1 MSDPTSSLGYGCAG
15 IGNHRLAMTDAEA
28 RTLLEA
34 AWESGIRHFDTAPHY
49 GLGLSELRLGAFLA
63 TKPRD
68 EYVVSTKVGRLLVEP
83 PGGRAARNERRRD
96 HRHEVPLDDEGFVV
110 PALTRR
116 VWDFTEE
123 GVRRSLAS
131 SLDRLGLAEVDTVYL
146 HDPERWDL
154 DRGLGDGLPALAK
167 LKAEGLAHRVGVGSM
182 DTGALLAAARSGLV
196 DVLMAAGRYTLA
208 DQSLAEETLPVCV
221 AEGVDVVAAAV
232 FNGGLLAT
240 EPTADS
246 TFDYAPVPDD
256 VLDHA
261 RRTAEVCA
269 RFGVPMAAAALHFPL
284 RHLAVVTVVAGG
296 VESEQIAT
304 NAGYLA
310 MGLPDELWA
319 ALAEEGL
326 VTG

>member
-1 MSDPTSSLGYGCAG
+1 MSETSLPLIYRHGYGCAG
-15 IGNHRLAMTDAEA
+15 IGNHLRAMTDAEA

-63 TKPRD
+63 TKRRD
-68 EYVVSTKVGRLLVEP
+68 EYVVSTKVGRLLVDD
-83 PGGRAARNERRRD
+83 PGGAGR
-96 HRHEVPLDDEGFVV
+96 LDDEGFVV

-182 DTGALLAAARSGLV
+182 SATALDAAARSGLV

-208 DQSLAEETLPVCV
+208 DQSMAHETLPDCV
-221 AEGVDVVAAAV
+221 AQGVDVVAAAV
-232 FNGGLLAT
+232 FNGGLLAA
-240 EPTADS
+240 EPTPDS

-269 RFGVPMAAAALHFPL
+269 RFGVPLAAAALHFPL
-284 RHLAVVTVVAGG
+284 RHQAVVSVVAGG
-296 VESEQIAT
+296 VESAQIAT

-310 MGLPDELWA
+310 MGLPDELWT
-319 ALAEEGL
+319 ALADEGL

>member
-1 MSDPTSSLGYGCAG
+1 MSEASSPLISSLGYGCAG

-34 AWESGIRHFDTAPHY
+34 AWESGIRHFDSAPHY

-63 TKPRD
+63 TKPRN
-68 EYVVSTKVGRLLVEP
+68 EYVVSTKVGRLLVDD
-83 PGGRAARNERRRD
+83 PGGLDGTDR
-96 HRHEVPLDDEGFVV
+96 LDDEGFVV

-116 VWDFTEE
+116 VWDFTED

-131 SLDRLGLAEVDTVYL
+131 SLERLGLAEVDVVYL

-167 LKAEGLAHRVGVGSM
+167 LKAEGLARRVGVGSM
-182 DTGALLAAARSGLV
+182 DTAALLAAARSGLV

-232 FNGGLLAT
+232 FNGGLLAA
-240 EPTADS
+240 EPTPDS

-261 RRTAEVCA
+261 RRTAAVCA
-269 RFGVPMAAAALHFPL
+269 RFGVPLAAAALHFPL
-284 RHLAVVTVVAGG
+284 RHQAVASVVAGG
-296 VESEQIAT
+296 GEPAQIAT
-304 NAGYLA
+304 NAGYIA

-319 ALAEEGL
+319 ALAGEGL

>member
-1 MSDPTSSLGYGCAG
+1 MSDPYPSSISSMGYGCAG

-63 TKPRD
+63 TKRRE
-68 EYVVSTKVGRLLVEP
+68 EYVVSTKVGRLLVDNP
-83 PGGRAARNERRRD
+83 NGVGR
-96 HRHEVPLDDEGFVV
+96 LDDEGFVV

-116 VWDFTEE
+116 AWDFTED

-131 SLDRLGLAEVDTVYL
+131 SLDRLGVAEVDTVYL

-167 LKAEGLAHRVGVGSM
+167 IKAEGLAHRVGVGSM

-208 DQSLAEETLPVCV
+208 DQSLAEETLPTCA

-232 FNGGLLAT
+232 FNSGLLAA
-240 EPTADS
+240 EPTPDS

-269 RFGVPMAAAALHFPL
+269 RFGVPLAAAALHFPL
-284 RHLAVVTVVAGG
+284 RHPAVATVVAGG
-296 VESEQIAT
+296 VEAEQIAT

-310 MGLPDELWA
+310 MGLPDELWT
-319 ALAEEGL
+319 ALADEGL

>member
-15 IGNHRLAMTDAEA
+15 IGNHRVAMTDAEA
-28 RTLLEA
+28 RTLLET
-34 AWESGIRHFDTAPHY
+34 AWDSGIRHFDTAPHY

-68 EYVVSTKVGRLLVEP
+68 EYVVSTKVGRLLVDN
-83 PGGRAARNERRRD
+83 PGGADA
-96 HRHEVPLDDEGFVV
+96 LDDEGFLV
-110 PALTRR
+110 PAVTRR
-116 VWDFTEE
+116 VWDFTED
-123 GVRRSLAS
+123 GVRRSLAA
-131 SLDRLGLAEVDTVYL
+131 SLERLGLAEVDVVYL

-167 LKAEGLAHRVGVGSM
+167 IKAEGLAGRVGVGSM

-208 DQSLAEETLPVCV
+208 DQSLAAEALPVCLT
-221 AEGVDVVAAAV
+221 EGVDVVAAAV
-232 FNGGLLAT
+232 FNGGLLAA
-240 EPTADS
+240 EPTPDS
-246 TFDYAPVPDD
+246 TFDYTPVPVD

-261 RRTAEVCA
+261 RRTAAVCA
-269 RFGVPMAAAALHFPL
+269 RFGVPLAAAALHFPL
-284 RHLAVVTVVAGG
+284 RHPAVVSVVAGG
-296 VESEQIAT
+296 VESAQIAT

-310 MGLPDELWA
+310 AEPPEALWA
-319 ALAEEGL
+319 ALRDEGL